1 MEFQKFP
8 SLEDWTNKKAREGF
22 LARLSHPTV
31 HNGVYL
37 VVQEKVDGANIQ
49 LLFQAGRPMRVG
61 RRTAW
66 LKEGD
71 HFFDIWTTLQRYK
84 DDLDHIQAHV
94 DKTAKTWR
102 LYGEIYGPKVQRR
115 IPYGSQS
122 HEPSGRSRICF
133 FDLCI
138 YDQGCTRNQW
148 FVTPQELED
157 HLCDAGVLH
166 LMVPN
171 LYMIMDAP
179 GLEDLMLYHKTHP
192 FQSKIALGS
201 PAEGVVIRPY
211 NRNLDV
217 NVRGVRQRTM
227 LKYRNPEFREMSNA
241 RLPKPDLTPLQQAY
255 LQYFNANRACS
266 VVSKLGPPTKATIG
280 KVYIPEL
287 KRDALEDFCKDHPE
301 VTPEGLVL
309 TPEERDKLARTKIP
323 NLFDLFLDHVVE

>member
-1 MEFQKFP
+1 MASYYFALSATKPTLHHQKMEFQKFP

-31 HNGVYL
+31 HNGVHL

-49 LLFQAGRPMRVG
+49 LLFQPGRPMRVG

-71 HFFDIWTTLQRYK
+71 HFFDIWTTLERYK
-84 DDLDHIQAHV
+84 GDLDRIQAHV

-115 IPYGSQS
+115 IPYGGQS
-122 HEPSGRSRICF
+122 HEPTGDGQIHQPSGRSRICF

-138 YDQGCTRNQW
+138 YDQGYTYQW

-179 GLEDLMLYHKTHP
+179 GLEDFMLYHKTHP

-217 NVRGVRQRTM
+217 NVRGVLQRTM

-241 RLPKPDLTPLQQAY
+241 RLPKPDLTPTG
-255 LQYFNANRACS
+255 RAPWCPS
-266 VVSKLGPPTKATIG
+266 
-280 KVYIPEL
+280 
-287 KRDALEDFCKDHPE
+287 
-301 VTPEGLVL
+301 
-309 TPEERDKLARTKIP
+309 
-323 NLFDLFLDHVVE
+323 